1 MPIVLSQK
9 MRYFRLVRGL
19 RVAMQKA
26 HATPESVLGSA
37 LTRWC
42 KEAFPGLPRSA
53 LPSLARLSREPAIA
67 AFVAF
72 VKSEEF
78 LDGTYWFAS
87 AYAELAGEERRKQL
101 SMFFT
106 PPSLTKRLLDD
117 LSANGVS
124 FADNRFCDPACGG
137 AAFLAPIATR
147 MRDALRLKGAGS
159 AEILNHIQKHL
170 LGFDKDAA
178 LCKLSKHFL
187 LMVLHDEVVA
197 TGTRPKF
204 HVYHAD
210 SLLQTGHVLGT
221 LDVVVCNPPFRKMS
235 AVESARYFDTFGDVI
250 EAQSNLYALFI
261 ALCVRLLA
269 IGGICALVTPTSF
282 LSGRYF
288 SKLRTFLLMQ
298 AKVRSIGMVSDRTG
312 VFIDVE
318 QETALTLVL
327 RENTGHSATT
337 TAEVSVVSRDGGY
350 VDVGR
355 CALPNSGAAWPV
367 PRTGG
372 DVELLTSAAK
382 SRASLAD
389 YGYGARIGAF
399 VWNRDKR
406 TTYVSAKS
414 AARARNG
421 TAVPLLWSSDIGP
434 NGSLLFTGARKTNKE
449 PCFVNLGAKNHPSVV
464 RRPSVLLQRVTSN
477 DQPRRLV
484 AAAVPKALIENYGG
498 FVGENHTVI
507 LEQVSPKPALTPEQL
522 AQLLAA
528 PTVDRYFRCISGAT
542 NVSIFE
548 LSQLRLPDP
557 GRLKTLLAL
566 GYDMHSA
573 AREALREQCP
583 PRSLLPARR
592 ERRQRKDSWHRE
604 SI

>member
-1 MPIVLSQK
+1 MPTVLSK
-9 MRYFRLVRGL
+9 KLRYFRLVRGL
-19 RVAMQKA
+19 RAAMQKV
-26 HATPESVLGSA
+26 HASPESVLGTA
-37 LTRWC
+37 LTKWC

-53 LPSLARLSREPAIA
+53 LPSLALLCREPAIT
-67 AFVAF
+67 AFVDF
-72 VKSEEF
+72 LKGEEF
-78 LDGTYWFAS
+78 LDATYWFSS

-124 FADNRFCDPACGG
+124 FADSRFCDPACGG

-147 MRDALRLKGAGS
+147 MRDALRLKGAGP
-159 AEILNHIQKHL
+159 AEILGHIQNHL

-187 LMVLHDEVVA
+187 LMVLHDEVVI
-197 TGTRPKF
+197 TRTRPNF
-204 HVYHAD
+204 YVHQAD

-235 AVESARYFDTFGDVI
+235 AAESRQHFSTFSDVI
-250 EAQSNLYALFI
+250 EAQPNSYALFI
-261 ALCVRLLA
+261 VLCIRLLA
-269 IGGICALVTPTSF
+269 IGGICGLVTPTSF

-288 SKLRTFLLMQ
+288 SKLRTFLMMQ
-298 AKVRSIGMVSDRTG
+298 AKVRSIGMVSDRSG

-327 RENTGHSATT
+327 RENAGYASTT
-337 TAEVSVVSRDGGY
+337 TEVSVVSRDGGY
-350 VDVGR
+350 VAVGR
-355 CALPNSGAAWPV
+355 CVLPNSGAVWPV
-367 PRTGG
+367 PRTES
-372 DVELLTSAAK
+372 DVELLKSAAK

-389 YGYGARIGAF
+389 YGYGVRIGAF
-399 VWNRDKR
+399 VWNRDTR
-406 TTYVSAKS
+406 TTYASAKS
-414 AARARNG
+414 AARARGG
-421 TAVPLLWSSDIGP
+421 TAVPLLWSSDIAPDGR
-434 NGSLLFTGARKTNKE
+434 LLFTGVRKTNKE
-449 PCFVNLGAKNHPSVV
+449 PCFVNLGAKDHPSVV

-484 AAAVPKALIENYGG
+484 AAVVPKTLIESYGG

-507 LEQVSPKPALTPEQL
+507 LEQVSPEPALTPEQL
-522 AQLLAA
+522 AQLLSA

-557 GRLKTLLAL
+557 GRLKTLLAQ
-566 GYDMHSA
+566 GYDMPNA
-573 AREALREQCP
+573 AREALQEQRL
-583 PRSLLPARR
+583 PRFLPPARW
-592 ERRQRKDSWHRE
+592 EQLQEKDSWHPE
-604 SI
+604 NI